1 MKFDRMTVLTGA
13 ILFLLVLFVYD
24 RFNLMEQR
32 LNRQRIEGL
41 NIRLDSLIATIKDSD
56 SRYRSYTDDLR
67 MMRERVNLMEWDKKY
82 LLARIENVSS
92 QLEDFR
98 INLAATKMENN
109 KNTVELG
116 AISVKKPEKAK
127 R

>member
-1 MKFDRMTVLTGA
+1 
-13 ILFLLVLFVYD
+13 
-24 RFNLMEQR
+24 
-32 LNRQRIEGL
+32 
-41 NIRLDSLIATIKDSD
+41 
-56 SRYRSYTDDLR
+56 

-116 AISVKKPEKAK
+116 AISVKKPEKPVEKKA
-127 R
+127 